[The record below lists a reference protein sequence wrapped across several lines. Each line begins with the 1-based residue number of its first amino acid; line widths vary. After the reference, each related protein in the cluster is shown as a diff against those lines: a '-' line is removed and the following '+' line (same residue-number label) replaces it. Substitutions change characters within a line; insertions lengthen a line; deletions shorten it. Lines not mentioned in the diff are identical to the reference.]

1 MLMIIHWLVSVALVA
16 TLHEAAHVA
25 MALAHGLAVRRIGF
39 SWIGPYV
46 VRERSESGAV
56 NAAVSLAAPA
66 LNLVLAL
73 LFWRIAPEF
82 AHINL
87 QLAIISSLPCFPA
100 SDGKT
105 ALLALRGKLKRSP
118 APHEP
123 VIEPGAATLT

>member
-1 MLMIIHWLVSVALVA
+1 MLTIIHWLVSVALVA
-16 TLHEAAHVA
+16 ALHEAAHVA
-25 MALAHGLAVRRIGF
+25 MALANGLAVRRIGF

-46 VRERSESGAV
+46 VRERSESGPV

-66 LNLVLAL
+66 LNLALAF

-87 QLAIISSLPCFPA
+87 QLAIISGFPCFPA

-105 ALLALRGKLKRSP
+105 ALLALRGKLKNSQAR
-118 APHEP
+118 HEA
-123 VIEPGAATLT
+123 IEQSTCAS